1 MEAPIGW
8 KAELES
14 WVIKMRITTIKKVP
28 AIEIIVEERMITL
41 KTIVRYIFLFFTL
54 SAIIPKNGCMMEVKM
69 DIPKRVV
76 ANVFGSI
83 WYFEMKYGPNGLNM
97 LENRSTMK

>member
-8 KAELES
+8 KAELKS
-14 WVIKMRITTIKKVP
+14 WVIKMRMTTIMKVP
-28 AIEIIVEERMITL
+28 AMEIIEDESIVTL
-41 KTIVRYIFLFFTL
+41 KTTARYMFLFLTL
-54 SAIIPKNGCMMEVKM
+54 SAMTPKNGCMMEVKM

-83 WYFEMKYGPNGLNM
+83 WYLEMKYGPNGLNM